1 MATATTT
8 TSSTTK
14 GQTGRAGKAKN
25 SQTPPNWAAEVSEKY
40 GAAIAHAFILHGN
53 TQDYVSGSLQLLK
66 DYLLA
71 SFARRDVVIYYNRS
85 NGFYFPSQK
94 MRERFK
100 EIVSAGLGQPANTS
114 SSRSG
119 GGLAGAIGS
128 AAQTQAQVLDD
139 AALEQ
144 ISRQPVAAL
153 NLLSKLLRYEPE
165 PGSREAKN
173 GFTTAIVLDYADT
186 LAPAGDSATAG
197 DGDRTNFVTLSEWG
211 RNPHIAN
218 RDNMIFMV
226 VNDPALLNEQLRKSG
241 ARWEQIE
248 IPFPSYD
255 ERLDFIRYLVENQDD
270 EQAEYYRVELANGT
284 SYEALARLTTGLR
297 LVDIHDIFLRATFL
311 KQPLSQELAK
321 ARKDE
326 IFRNEF
332 DDVLAQVDSPTGFE
346 ALGGLVE
353 VKEAL
358 TEYVIKPMLTGNHH
372 LVPQG
377 ILLMG
382 PAGTG
387 KSRIAKA
394 LAREAGFTFV
404 ELQPSKIF
412 SKFVG
417 DTERRLERALTA
429 IKAMSPCI
437 VLIDEIDQAI
447 NRGEGGGGDNGVS
460 SRVFKRLMEIMSD
473 TTWRGK
479 ILWIGATN
487 RPDLLDAAL
496 LRPGRFDEKIPV
508 LAPDAK
514 DRAAI
519 LEVLTKQVFGLNT
532 SSISTGK
539 RSSKAVEPTQVMM
552 PEAAFLAGLA
562 ARMENY
568 TGAEI
573 ELVVHKALKLREKS
587 MGIFSLS
594 DALQQAYER
603 IIPTTQD
610 VEAMTEL
617 ALLHC
622 SDLDL
627 VPQSHRER
635 ARLLRLGGKT
645 SNNSD
650 EAAVEDNQEVKVRK
664 TRRTGSAF

>member
-1 MATATTT
+1 MATAAT
-8 TSSTTK
+8 TSTNTNK
-14 GQTGRAGKAKN
+14 GQGRAGKAT
-25 SQTPPNWAAEVSEKY
+25 SHPPTWAAEISEKY
-40 GAAIAHAFILHGN
+40 GAAIAHAFILFGN

-71 SFARRDVVIYYNRS
+71 SFARRDVVVYYNRS

-94 MRERFK
+94 MKDRFK
-100 EIVSAGLGQPANTS
+100 EIVSAGLGGQAQST
-114 SSRSG
+114 SRSG

-144 ISRQPVAAL
+144 IGRQPVAAL
-153 NLLSKLLRYEPE
+153 NLLTKLLRYEPE
-165 PGSREAKN
+165 PNSKEAKN
-173 GFTTAIVLDYADT
+173 GFTTAVILDYADT
-186 LAPAGDSATAG
+186 LAPAGDNSTAG

-211 RNPHIAN
+211 RDPHIAN
-218 RDNMIFMV
+218 RDNMLFMI

-255 ERLDFIRYLVENQDD
+255 ERLDFIRFLVENQDD
-270 EQAEYYRVELANGT
+270 EQAEYYRVALSEGT

-326 IFRNEF
+326 IFKNEF

-358 TEYVIKPMLTGNHH
+358 REYVIKPMTSGQHH

-429 IKAMSPCI
+429 IKAMAPCI
-437 VLIDEIDQAI
+437 VFIDEIDQAI

-473 TTWRGK
+473 TMWRGK

-508 LAPDAK
+508 LAPDTK

-519 LEVLTKQVFGLNT
+519 LEVLTRQILF
-532 SSISTGK
+532 STGK
-539 RSSKAVEPTQVMM
+539 RNSKADQT
-552 PEAAFLAGLA
+552 PEAEFLEGLA

-573 ELVVHKALKLREKS
+573 ELVVHKALKLREK
-587 MGIFSLS
+587 LS
-594 DALQQAYER
+594 GAVSIADALAQAYER

-635 ARLLRLGGKT
+635 ARLLRLGEGKT
-645 SNNSD
+645 RTSSSSND
-650 EAAVEDNQEVKVRK
+650 EAAEATQEIKVRK
-664 TRRTGSAF
+664 ARRAGSAF